1 MGAVTIMSEEDALK
15 ILELIQG
22 TFVLA
27 NAEEAMPDS
36 SEQQALA
43 KFKSGDSDYQPSMTQ
58 DNLKEELGM

>member
-1 MGAVTIMSEEDALK
+1 MGAVTIMSEEDIMK
-15 ILELIQG
+15 IFFFFYW

-58 DNLKEELGM
+58 DNLKEELGL

>member
-43 KFKSGDSDYQPSMTQ
+43 KFKYGDSDYQPSMTQ
-58 DNLKEELGM
+58 DNLKEELGL